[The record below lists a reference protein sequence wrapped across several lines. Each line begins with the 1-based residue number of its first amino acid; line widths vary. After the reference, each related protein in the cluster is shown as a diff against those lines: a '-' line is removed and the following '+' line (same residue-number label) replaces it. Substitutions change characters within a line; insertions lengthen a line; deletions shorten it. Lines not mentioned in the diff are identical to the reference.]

1 MDTLRTNRVGTLVT
15 ATFVLGLLH
24 HNGKKQGFKYYKIK
38 VVHNKC
44 VLKGKLWFPY
54 SMFGNG
60 VIKYE
65 YQNL

>member
-1 MDTLRTNRVGTLVT
+1 ME
-15 ATFVLGLLH
+15 
-24 HNGKKQGFKYYKIK
+24 KKQGFKYYKIK
-38 VVHNKC
+38 FVHNKFGG
-44 VLKGKLWFPY
+44 LKGKLWFPY